1 MRSASTTSPRVPT
14 NAHALRALPEIPEP
28 TESGAPRSAPVH
40 GASGAAA
47 PARQRAALQA
57 GLLKQA
63 LGPETDHRNDAGA
76 PIRPQQDLDAIRPA
90 TPGLVTVI
98 PARGALAA
106 HEAQRA
112 SLHQAMRETGSSMR
126 QLLDAARALNGKY
139 VPSQSAGVPMASLN
153 DVHGNLVLPFQ
164 NQGRSDTVMLS
175 VVRATVPAERAGPA
189 GGAAAPRDELFF
201 IKGHGHRLV
210 KLDDVRAFQAHDYDA
225 LPDEQ
230 RMETSFLTHI
240 RRLSGSATLYAR
252 TAEHESPEP
261 VMPLPPNAIPM
272 PAKQRWAN
280 ADNYLVAGF
289 GGRPQN
295 TRGERS
301 AFDVGYIDYNAIEN
315 NLVIMLTDAAHHE
328 LAHPTQQRGAAEL
341 PASVNLNGSVRAVLQ
356 GIADVEMM
364 GPAGKIAGV
373 KLASLRSLLRQPT
386 HDRHLR
392 ITTED
397 GAIHDLRYTPRGLQ
411 MALVQPKEAGADLL
425 APLPAADISVYSYQ
439 GRGTGLHGSANGFSN
454 PEVINGTGDA
464 MLAGPLLSNRLGWD
478 GHGRSIA
485 KLVSRLVTLDP
496 ALGAR
501 HAALTKVGNTA
512 LRAGAT
518 AISVY
523 SMMLAVDTLRD
534 PETRSLLGGAQ
545 PFSPSGTGLVDPGL
559 LAGTIAVMVVA
570 QDAVTKIYKLAHH
583 TLLKDA
589 WKSRESSGGQALNE
603 VVLPMMGEF
612 GRLLLNY
619 GIQVKMG
626 LPRGNG
632 KDVASLVGVAAILT
646 ASNFVRGRAGNPQN
660 HPVADSVFHTINF
673 FLGDLMFRSLGAA
686 AGNPDLSGQVKGID
700 YAEAFVTRMAA
711 RGIDKWIAPV
721 LGTVLSAVG
730 LLGPHATALDD
741 QVTQEQRYNGAV
753 HFLRYLGQKA
763 TLAGE
768 ELGEAGAEHLQRI
781 ETFASAMNSVAV
793 LLEKIDKNIN
803 RLGLR
808 RLDSDAGE
816 VERTAQAAGYGALSD
831 AARIDHLQR
840 LAARFDA
847 LVAAAREPA
856 PASGTADARAVQ
868 EPGPDVPMIVR
879 AVSNNHLLLP
889 DEMRTPVIALMERF
903 AGERDAALA
912 DYPTRPSPDFVG
924 APLVFDARPST
935 IPGKKTERVPRR
947 ITTFSEAPAQHI
959 ANVHDK
965 MASARGMPEKVE
977 HSRPEYTRLSER
989 MLREI
994 RQATVKYTKES
1005 GFFHY
1010 LLRWANTGQPY
1021 VHTVVPGVHLVTSMM
1036 NRRGNVGGDAQLQVS
1051 PYDPL
1056 LINLGALHA
1065 EKYPAIVTR
1074 AVVTDARY
1082 LAGAASAPGVIVERD
1097 RVSLSEIL
1105 STTSAEQLA
1114 AAFLVALG
1122 YGAASSER
1130 TLKIVLHQDTAVN
1143 IAKYTELMQ
1152 AETISLPGGVF
1163 VVEHIDAHPQP
1174 PEGGSVAHNLG
1185 QVVYLRRLDTYALEN
1200 RYRAWQQARRD
1211 GVASPLAVDDLAV
1224 EPASGHFYRFDGK
1237 EMVFVIAS
1245 KNYFLGTDIERD
1257 PGKPARWRYPFTSPA
1272 TPRGMLDAINAAL
1285 LMNEP
1290 IAAFLNDATRN
1301 VHHETD
1307 MHAGGYYQAGD
1318 TVKAATDRA
1327 LSDMRHDWR
1336 QVRERIA
1343 AYVPDQ
1349 PFPAHTGEAFSGAL
1363 LAHLAAGALR
1373 KPLLVIAVDA
1383 DGQPRQNADGPQVL
1397 ARIDQAWDGVDLR
1410 WEKGGA
1416 TTIGA
1421 GPAGYYVTGYDEG
1434 VLKCAPV
1441 QVEGHGATPGNLL
1454 HTIMASAFPNPQHAG
1469 YQVVDGVVRSAGNA
1483 GRALPRLGG
1492 DAVKAAG
1499 AALLERFKR
1508 FASQDYI
1515 PLQSWL
1521 SAQAG
1526 GRRFPAP
1533 DSSP

>member
-1 MRSASTTSPRVPT
+1 MYE
-14 NAHALRALPEIPEP
+14 LPERTQSGVARSEP
-28 TESGAPRSAPVH
+28 SQGAT
-40 GASGAAA
+40 GAVA
-47 PARQRAALQA
+47 PARQAGALQA

-63 LGPETDHRNDAGA
+63 SSAETGTRSDPGA
-76 PIRPQQDLDAIRPA
+76 QTRPREEPDAIRPA

-98 PARGALAA
+98 PAHGALAA

-112 SLHQAMRETGSSMR
+112 SLHRAMRECGSSMQ
-126 QLLDAARALNGKY
+126 QLLDAARQLGGKY

-153 DVHGNLVLPFQ
+153 DVHGNLVLPFL
-164 NQGRSDTVMLS
+164 NRGRSDTVMLS
-175 VVRATVPAERAGPA
+175 VVRATVPAGPSGQA
-189 GGAAAPRDELFF
+189 GAAKAPDDELFF

-230 RMETSFLTHI
+230 RMETSFLTHL
-240 RRLSGSATLYAR
+240 RRLSGSAVLYAR
-252 TAEHESPEP
+252 TAEHESPGP
-261 VMPLPPNAIPM
+261 VMPLPPNAIPL
-272 PAKQRWAN
+272 PRKQSWAN

-295 TRGERS
+295 AQGQRS
-301 AFDVGYIDYNAIEN
+301 AFDIGYIDYNAIEN

-328 LAHPTQQRGAAEL
+328 AAHPTQQRGGAEL
-341 PASVNLNGSVRAVLQ
+341 PASVNINGSVRAVLQ

-364 GPAGKIAGV
+364 GPAGKMAGV

-386 HDRHLR
+386 QDRHLR

-397 GAIHDLRYTPRGLQ
+397 GAVHDLRYTARGLQ
-411 MALVQPKEAGADLL
+411 MGLVQPRGAGAELL
-425 APLPAADISVYSYQ
+425 APLPNADISVYSYQ
-439 GRGTGLHGSANGFSN
+439 GRGTGLHGSAIGFSN
-454 PEVINGTGDA
+454 PEVINSTGDA
-464 MLAGPLLSNRLGWD
+464 MLAGPLLSNRLGWE

-496 ALGAR
+496 VIGASN
-501 HAALTKVGNTA
+501 AALTKIGNTA
-512 LRAGAT
+512 MRAGAT

-534 PETRSLLGGAQ
+534 PETKSLLGGTR

-570 QDAVTKIYKLAHH
+570 QDAVTKTYKLAHH

-589 WKSRESSGGQALNE
+589 WKSRETTGGQVVNE
-603 VVLPMMGEF
+603 VLLPMMGEF

-626 LPRGNG
+626 LPRGDG

-660 HPVADSVFHTINF
+660 HPIAEGVFHTINF

-686 AGNPDLSGQVKGID
+686 AGNPELSGNIKGID

-730 LLGPHATALDD
+730 LLGPHANALDD
-741 QVTQEQRYNGAV
+741 QITQEQRFNGAV

-781 ETFASAMNSVAV
+781 ELFASSMNSVAI
-793 LLEKIDKNIN
+793 LLEKLDKNIN

-816 VERTAQAAGYGALSD
+816 LARTMEAASYPTMSD
-831 AARIDHLQR
+831 TEKMAHLGR
-840 LAARFDA
+840 LADRFDA
-847 LVAAAREPA
+847 LVAAARAPA
-856 PASGTADARAVQ
+856 PGDGASTGAGESAQDAA
-868 EPGPDVPMIVR
+868 PDVPMIIR

-889 DEMRTPVIALMERF
+889 DEMRTPVTALMQRF

-912 DYPTRPSPDFVG
+912 DYPTRPSPDFMG
-924 APLVFDARPST
+924 APLVFDARAST
-935 IPGKKTERVPRR
+935 IPGKKTERVPRQ

-965 MASARGMPEKVE
+965 MAAARGMPEKVE
-977 HSRPEYTRLSER
+977 HSRPEYARLTER
-989 MLREI
+989 MLRDI

-1021 VHTVVPGVHLVTSMM
+1021 VHTVVPGVQLVTSMM
-1036 NRRGNVGGDAQLQVS
+1036 NRRGNVSGEAGLQVS

-1082 LAGAASAPGVIVERD
+1082 LAGAESTRGVIAEHD

-1122 YGAASSER
+1122 YGAASNDR
-1130 TLKIVLHQDTAVN
+1130 TLKIVLNQDTAVN

-1163 VVEHIDAHPQP
+1163 VVEHIDAQPQP
-1174 PEGGSVAHNLG
+1174 PEGGDIAHNLG

-1211 GVASPLAVDDLAV
+1211 GTAPPLAPDDLAV
-1224 EPASGHFYRFDGK
+1224 EPTSGHFYRFNGK
-1237 EMVFVIAS
+1237 DMEFVVAS

-1307 MHAGGYYQAGD
+1307 MHAGGYYQPGD
-1318 TVKAATDRA
+1318 PVKAAADRA
-1327 LSDMRHDWR
+1327 LADMRQDWR
-1336 QVRERIA
+1336 EVRARIA
-1343 AYVPDQ
+1343 GYVPDQ
-1349 PFPAHTGEAFSGAL
+1349 PFTAQQGEAFSGAL

-1373 KPLLVIAVDA
+1373 KPLLVIEVDA
-1383 DGQPRQNADGPQVL
+1383 DGQPRHDADGPRVL
-1397 ARIDQAWDGVDLR
+1397 ARIDQAWDGVDMR

-1416 TTIGA
+1416 TMIGA
-1421 GPAGYYVTGYDEG
+1421 GPRGYYVTGYHDG

-1441 QVEGHGATPGNLL
+1441 QVEGRGATPGNLL
-1454 HTIMASAFPNPQHAG
+1454 HTIMASAFPNPQHSRYKSA
-1469 YQVVDGVVRSAGNA
+1469 DGVVRSAGNA
-1483 GRALPRLGG
+1483 SLALPRLGG
-1492 DAVKAAG
+1492 DAVKASG
-1499 AALLERFKR
+1499 VALLDRFKR

-1526 GRRFPAP
+1526 GRRFPA
-1533 DSSP
+1533 S